1 MRKKI
6 FSVCFTDNNDKF
18 NGFKKVY
25 VGALNDDMA
34 CDIVMNR
41 FNILKKQI
49 RMVSWSA
56 TKEVV

>member
-6 FSVCFTDNNDKF
+6 FSVCFTDNKDK
-18 NGFKKVY
+18 FKKVY
-25 VGALNDDMA
+25 VGALNDAMA

-41 FNILKKQI
+41 FNIFKTQI